1 MLYCSHFRSLTIAT
15 EESSLQNLSCSIW
28 TDLQPSLYIPLLPDI
43 STVDF
48 WSGED
53 SPQDQEVLSNNEE
66 QKLNL
71 STNKSAGDT
80 KSNKSLNNMTFTNS
94 IFNFDNLES
103 RIFNNSKFLCSI
115 ADQSECSLLD
125 TSDVVSKTTPTKMNA
140 EVKSAN
146 IGTITLSSKKKDSS
160 SVVDKSRKEGCA
172 SEAEEETWSEPDRD
186 VSLARMGLK
195 ETVSGV
201 NKVLSFPRDDTSETA
216 DSFPNPPCE

>member
-1 MLYCSHFRSLTIAT
+1 MTIAT

-48 WSGED
+48 WSGDD
-53 SPQDQEVLSNNEE
+53 SPQDQEVLSNVEE

-71 STNKSAGDT
+71 SAGKKAGDT
-80 KSNKSLNNMTFTNS
+80 KSIKSNNSANMTFTNS
-94 IFNFDNLES
+94 VFSFDNLES
-103 RIFNNSKFLCSI
+103 RLFNNSKFLCSI
-115 ADQSECSLLD
+115 ADVSECSLVD
-125 TSDVVSKTTPTKMNA
+125 TSDVVSKTTPIKLNA

-146 IGTITLSSKKKDSS
+146 IGTITLSSKKKESA
-160 SVVDKSRKEGCA
+160 VVGVTEKSKEG

-195 ETVSGV
+195 EAVSGV
-201 NKVLSFPRDDTSETA
+201 NKALSFPCDDTSETP
-216 DSFPNPPCE
+216 DSLPNPPCE